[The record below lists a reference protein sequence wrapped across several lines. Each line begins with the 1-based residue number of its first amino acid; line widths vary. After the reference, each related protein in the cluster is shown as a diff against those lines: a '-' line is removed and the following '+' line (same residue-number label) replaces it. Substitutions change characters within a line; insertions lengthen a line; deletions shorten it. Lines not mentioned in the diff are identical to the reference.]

1 MQEESMFELSPLL
14 FENLLY
20 SVKCFAAAMLAIYL
34 ALKMGLPKP
43 FWAMTTVYVVSA
55 QPFSGIIRSRSFYR
69 VIGTLIAAIAVVTG
83 FPLFFNYRILF
94 LIIVALWVG
103 GCIYLSLMDRTP
115 RSYIFRLAAYTAGI
129 IAFPLLQSPDVMS
142 ASAPFDQALSR
153 VEEIILGIL
162 CATVIHTAFF
172 PRSIDKKLLSGL
184 DKSLSDALQWLRGI
198 LTNQYLEKGRQR
210 LKLSQDITVSRLLA
224 THVPYDPSTLR
235 WYSRIINIFHD
246 RLALLVMTGAEIEE
260 YKKDMERFYPDL
272 LTEYWQKMNANIAG
286 WSKTGPFTHEKIESL
301 RGEIRALTPKI
312 DSASSWDQ
320 FLLLHYAVLLHKSVN
335 IVASSRHWRDRIETE
350 RKNEKPVRKPSATF
364 VSNTFLQTEK
374 KLAFRTAMSAA
385 MGAVIG
391 SVVWIMSGWQQGSS
405 IPIYACLICCI
416 FAMVDDPASYAKGA
430 FKSILIM
437 VPVCIFYLWTVLP
450 YTNSFEM
457 LCLLLAPFLL
467 TMGYIT
473 AQPVY
478 GLRPS
483 LMVAAFSGM
492 LMTYDQSIPN
502 ASEIF
507 NSQLAQLFGMGLGII
522 LITVFRRIDLE
533 KMAYY
538 LAEACWVEN
547 ASIGQA
553 AKPPSIHALAVR
565 MIDRISLIVSHL
577 SSVKDRQR
585 ISSLHLIRDILTSMD
600 MAELKRLESFFHEN
614 GIPVETLMAT
624 LSDHFRKK
632 LDNPSR
638 SPNPILA
645 PLDSCLHQLAAM
657 ENSLSRNQAIS
668 TLVGIRIDLFP
679 SVTFT

>member
-1 MQEESMFELSPLL
+1 MFELSPLL

-94 LIIVALWVG
+94 LIVIALWVG

-184 DKSLSDALQWLRGI
+184 DNSLSNALQWLRGI
-198 LTNQYLEKGRQR
+198 LANQYLEKGRQR
-210 LKLSQDITVSRLLA
+210 LKLSQDITASRLLA

-235 WYSRIINIFHD
+235 WYTRIINIFHD
-246 RLALLVMTGAEIEE
+246 RLALLIMTGAEIEE
-260 YKKDMERFYPDL
+260 YKKDLENFYPDVISNNWL
-272 LTEYWQKMNANIAG
+272 KINEEIAG
-286 WSKTGPFTHEKIESL
+286 WSETGPFTHEKSESL
-301 RGEIRALTPKI
+301 REKIRAITPHI
-312 DSASSWDQ
+312 NSTSTWNA
-320 FLLLHYAVLLHKSVN
+320 FLQLHYAVLLHKTVN
-335 IVASSRHWRDRIETE
+335 IVESSCRWRERIETE
-350 RKNEKPVRKPSATF
+350 RMNAKPARKPTANF

-391 SVVWIMSGWQQGSS
+391 SIVWILSGWQQGSS
-405 IPIYACLICCI
+405 IPIYACLIGCI
-416 FAMVDDPASYAKGA
+416 FVMVDDPSSYAKGA
-430 FKSILIM
+430 LKSIIIM
-437 VPVCIFYLWTVLP
+437 VPVCIFYLWTVLA

-457 LCLLLAPFLL
+457 LCLVLAPFLL
-467 TMGYIT
+467 IMGYLT
-473 AQPVY
+473 VQPAY

-507 NSQLAQLFGMGLGII
+507 NSQLAQLFGMGLGIV

-547 ASIGQA
+547 TSIGQA
-553 AKPPSIHALAVR
+553 AKPPSIHTLAVR
-565 MIDRISLIVSHL
+565 MTDRISLIVSHL

-600 MAELKRLESFFHEN
+600 MAELKRLETFLHEN
-614 GIPVETLMAT
+614 KIPVEHLLAT
-624 LSDHFRKK
+624 LSDHFRQK

-638 SPNPILA
+638 SPEEILA
-645 PLDSCLHQLAAM
+645 PLDSCLHKLAEM
-657 ENSLSRNQAIS
+657 ENSIPRNQAIS
-668 TLVGIRIDLFP
+668 TLVGIRNDLFP
-679 SVTFT
+679 SVAFT

>member
-1 MQEESMFELSPLL
+1 MFELSPLL

-94 LIIVALWVG
+94 LIVIALWVG

-184 DKSLSDALQWLRGI
+184 DNSLSNALQWLRGV

-210 LKLSQDITVSRLLA
+210 LKLSQDITASRLLA

-246 RLALLVMTGAEIEE
+246 RLALLIMTGAEIEE
-260 YKKDMERFYPDL
+260 YKKDLENFYPDVISNN
-272 LTEYWQKMNANIAG
+272 WQKINEEIAR
-286 WSKTGPFTHEKIESL
+286 WSETGPFTHEKSESL
-301 RGEIRALTPKI
+301 REKIRAITPHI
-312 DSASSWDQ
+312 DSASSWNA
-320 FLLLHYAVLLHKSVN
+320 FLLLHYAVLLHKTVN
-335 IVASSRHWRDRIETE
+335 IVESSSRWRQRIETE
-350 RKNEKPVRKPSATF
+350 RMNATPARKPTANF

-391 SVVWIMSGWQQGSS
+391 SAVWIMSGWQQGSS

-437 VPVCIFYLWTVLP
+437 VPVCIFYLWTVLA

-457 LCLLLAPFLL
+457 LCLVLAPFLL
-467 TMGYIT
+467 LMGYLT
-473 AQPVY
+473 VHPAY

-553 AKPPSIHALAVR
+553 ARPPSIHTLAVR
-565 MIDRISLIVSHL
+565 MTDRISLIVSHL

-600 MAELKRLESFFHEN
+600 MAELKRLETFLHEN
-614 GIPVETLMAT
+614 KIPVEPLLAT
-624 LSDHFRKK
+624 LSDHFRQK

-638 SPNPILA
+638 SPEEILA
-645 PLDSCLHQLAAM
+645 PLDSCLHKLAEM
-657 ENSLSRNQAIS
+657 ENSIPRNQAIS
-668 TLVGIRIDLFP
+668 TLVGIRNHLFP
-679 SVTFT
+679 SRPFENGKI

>member
-1 MQEESMFELSPLL
+1 MFELSPLL

-20 SVKCFAAAMLAIYL
+20 SIKCFAAAMLAIYL

-94 LIIVALWVG
+94 LIVIALWVG

-184 DKSLSDALQWLRGI
+184 DNSLSEALQWLRGI

-210 LKLSQDITVSRLLA
+210 LKLSQDITASRLLA

-235 WYSRIINIFHD
+235 WHSRIINIFHD
-246 RLALLVMTGAEIEE
+246 RLALLIMTGAEIGE
-260 YKKDMERFYPDL
+260 YKKDMENFYPDL
-272 LTEYWQKMNANIAG
+272 LSKHWQKMNDEIAG
-286 WSKTGPFTHEKIESL
+286 WIRNGPFTREKSEALHE
-301 RGEIRALTPKI
+301 EIRALTPSV
-312 DSASSWDQ
+312 DAASSWDQ

-335 IVASSRHWRDRIETE
+335 IVTSSRHWRDRIEAE
-350 RKNEKPVRKPSATF
+350 RKNEKPGRKPSATF

-385 MGAVIG
+385 MGALIG
-391 SVVWIMSGWQQGSS
+391 SVVWIMSGWQQGSG
-405 IPIYACLICCI
+405 IPVYACLICCI
-416 FAMVDDPASYAKGA
+416 FAMVDEPASYAKGA

-437 VPVCIFYLWTVLP
+437 VPVCIFYLWTVLA

-457 LCLLLAPFLL
+457 LCLVLAPFLL
-467 TMGYIT
+467 LMGYLT
-473 AQPVY
+473 VHPAY

-507 NSQLAQLFGMGLGII
+507 NSQLAQLFGMGLGIV
-522 LITVFRRIDLE
+522 LITIFRRIDLE

-538 LAEACWVEN
+538 LAEACWIEN
-547 ASIGQA
+547 ASIGHA
-553 AKPPSIHALAVR
+553 AKPPSIHTLAVR
-565 MIDRISLIVSHL
+565 MTDRISLIVSHL

-600 MAELKRLESFFHEN
+600 MAELKRLEPFLHEN
-614 GIPVETLMAT
+614 KIPVEILLST
-624 LSDHFRKK
+624 LSDHFRQK
-632 LDNPSR
+632 LDNPSHN
-638 SPNPILA
+638 PAPILA
-645 PLDSCLHQLAAM
+645 PLDTCLRQLAAM
-657 ENSLSRNQAIS
+657 ENSLPGNQAIS